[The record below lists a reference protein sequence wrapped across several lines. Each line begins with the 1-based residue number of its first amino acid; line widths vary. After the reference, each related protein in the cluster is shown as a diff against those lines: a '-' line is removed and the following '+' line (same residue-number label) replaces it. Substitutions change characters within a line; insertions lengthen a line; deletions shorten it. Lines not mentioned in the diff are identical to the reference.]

1 MTRAA
6 TTLLRALLLSA
17 CAGTKARENV
27 LVPAMQV
34 AWPRIEAVA
43 MLAATEAEAPVI
55 ARFGAAV
62 VSGDPMRIAALP
74 FEPVRVLALQGIAA
88 RLADGT
94 LGQFGAASYRES
106 VRLFNESWLKLREGL

>member
-6 TTLLRALLLSA
+6 ATLLLLLVTA
-17 CAGTKARENV
+17 CAGTKARENM

-43 MLAATEAEAPVI
+43 MLAATEAEAPVVV
-55 ARFGAAV
+55 AFGAAV
-62 VSGDPMRIAALP
+62 VSGDPERIAALP
-74 FEPVRVLALQGIAA
+74 FEPVRVLALQGVAA

-94 LGQFGAASYRES
+94 LGQFGAGSYRES
-106 VRLFNESWLKLREGL
+106 IRLFNEAWLKLREDV